1 MGRRLFVGLAFAV
14 LLTSLVGCGEPM
26 GTVSGTVKMDGQP
39 KPGIQVE
46 FYPVEGAGGSALGTT
61 DDTGKYALQYPGGKT
76 GAPPGEYVVR
86 LSGVETD
93 GAPPLQIPPRYNAES
108 DLKKTVEAGT
118 NVIDL
123 EIESK

>member
-1 MGRRLFVGLAFAV
+1 MKRRIAAGLIFAG
-14 LLTSLVGCGEPM
+14 LLMSLVGCGEPM
-26 GTVSGTVKMDGQP
+26 GTVTGTVKMDGQP

-46 FYPVEGAGGSALGTT
+46 FLPAEGSGGSALGTS
-61 DDTGKYALQYPGGKT
+61 DDAGKYSLQYPGGKS

-93 GAPPLQIPPRYNAES
+93 GAPPLQVPARYNVES
-108 DLKKTVEAGT
+108 EIKKTVKAGA